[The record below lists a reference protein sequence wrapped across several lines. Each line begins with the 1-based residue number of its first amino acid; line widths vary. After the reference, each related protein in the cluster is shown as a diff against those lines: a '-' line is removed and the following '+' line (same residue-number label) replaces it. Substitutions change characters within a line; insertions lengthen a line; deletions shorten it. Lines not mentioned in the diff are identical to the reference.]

1 MMTAKTGA
9 IMEISFTSSEWE
21 LIKIDLVSTA
31 MHSIRQWNEHWHTP
45 IVIAV
50 SLSVAPWK

>member
-1 MMTAKTGA
+1 MTAKTGA